1 MKGLM
6 KATAVANSNIAV
18 IKYWG
23 KRDEKLILPKNS
35 SLSFTMDD
43 QLQTKT
49 TVEFDD
55 SYDLDI
61 VYINNEKANE
71 KETARVTEFLDLIR
85 KKAGIKSR
93 AKVISKNTFPKAAGM
108 ASSASAFAAL
118 AAAASKAAGLNL
130 SMAEISI
137 LARQGSGS
145 AIRSIYG
152 GAVKWEMGK
161 KADGSDSI
169 AVQVAPKEHWP
180 EIRNVIG
187 LLTKKEKKVSSRAGM
202 AETVKTS
209 TLYEARLAH
218 VHERLALAEDAIKKK
233 DFNKLA
239 EIIMRESNN
248 MHAVMLDTYPPIIYL
263 NDTAKAIME
272 SVIEFNIKKGE
283 NVIAY
288 TFDAGPNPHLYTTER
303 YVDDAIAILKA
314 NGIEENIVCKVGDGV
329 RLLEEHLKV

>member
-1 MKGLM
+1 MGVFM
-6 KATAVANSNIAV
+6 RATALANSNIAI

-23 KRDEKLILPKNS
+23 KRDEKLILPRNS
-35 SLSFTMDD
+35 SLSFTMDE

-49 TVEFDD
+49 TVEFND
-55 SYDLDI
+55 SYDNDM
-61 VYINNEKANE
+61 VYIDNEKANE
-71 KETARVTEFLDLIR
+71 KETARVSAFLDLIR
-85 KKAGIKSR
+85 EKAGISSK
-93 AKVISKNTFPKAAGM
+93 ATVISKNTFPKAAGM

-130 SMAEISI
+130 SLTEISI

-169 AVQVAPKEHWP
+169 AVQVVSKGHWP

-218 VHERLALAEDAIKKK
+218 VHERLAVAEDAIKKK
-233 DFNKLA
+233 DFNRLA
-239 EIIMRESNN
+239 EVIMRESDN

-263 NDTAKAIME
+263 NDTAKAVME
-272 SVIEFNIKKGE
+272 SVIEFNAKKGE

-288 TFDAGPNPHLYTTER
+288 TFDAGPNPHLYTTEK
-303 YVDDAIAILKA
+303 YVSEAIAILEA
-314 NGIEENIVCKVGDGV
+314 NDIKEHIVCKVGDGV
-329 RLLEEHLKV
+329 RFSEEHLEL